1 MLSILKSILIAPIID
16 KEHLVVAGWGYDKQ
30 LSDVLYTVTHIDT
43 LPNPQA
49 DYEDRNVALRKYAAQ
64 VQAPYNNTLTLF
76 MGLW

>member
-1 MLSILKSILIAPIID
+1 MKQIIIAPIID

-49 DYEDRNVALRKYAAQ
+49 DYEDRNVALRKYA
-64 VQAPYNNTLTLF
+64 QASINNTDLKLF